1 MSLHKHTI
9 AIVDDHPIVVEGLTK
24 LLTARGSYEIAGC
37 FTNGYEFMQFFQSN
51 PVDVV
56 LLDIILPGKNGM
68 DLCGEIKSLAPATVV
83 LALSNH
89 EERSAIMKM
98 LELGA
103 NGYILKNAGIDE
115 LAACIQDALDGQI
128 AFSSTVK
135 QIISKPKLQGKD
147 TRVNVRLTVREI
159 EILKLI
165 GSGTTTARIA
175 EKLFLSKFTVENHRK
190 NMLQKF
196 GARNVAEMITMATK
210 QGFL

>member
-24 LLTARGSYEIAGC
+24 LLTARESYEIAGC

-83 LALSNH
+83 LVLSNH